1 MQEYEERSLAGR
13 HASARSACR
22 CAPRLSVRKHARP
35 LAHYAP
41 LVLGSS
47 AHPRCA
53 RISRSTEE
61 LATNRQCGAPQA
73 DGGGPVPPSPSVFVA
88 PRARA
93 RPLFCLMINRIPYF
107 RRPIDIPALGP
118 LPQRCISMGRRI
130 GIYIIIKILMAPLR
144 AWRPPRCPLACCAA
158 LRGRVAPAFI
168 LRPCRTEAAPSPP
181 LPPSSRLAVLA
192 PLLLRRMG
200 RDRPDCSSCP
210 LPLPAGAFISF
221 RSAKIPIPTP
231 SPATLPPPAPG
242 GGLKCIL
249 DYCAVSSPFPAPSPV
264 LAPGRPRPFAPP
276 SHGARPSRLLVLPPP
291 APGGGFETH
300 FYHRKTPIVRPP
312 CRDNLQPLFFPPR
325 CRSSACFAPTSQ
337 SRQTNGNAECLWLAH
352 TFRCNS

>member
-1 MQEYEERSLAGR
+1 MTIRVQEYGERSLAGR
-13 HASARSACR
+13 HASAAPACR
-22 CAPRLSVRKHARP
+22 CAPRFSGRNHARP

-73 DGGGPVPPSPSVFVA
+73 DGGGPVPPSPSAFVA

-168 LRPCRTEAAPSPP
+168 LRPCWTEAAPSPP
-181 LPPSSRLAVLA
+181 LPPSSRLVVLA

-200 RDRPDCSSCP
+200 RDRPDSSACP
-210 LPLPAGAFISF
+210 LPLPAGALISF
-221 RSAKIPIPTP
+221 RSAKIPIPAP

-249 DYCAVSSPFPAPSPV
+249 DNRAVFSPFPAPSPV
-264 LAPGRPRPFAPP
+264 LAPVRPRPFAPT
-276 SHGARPSRLLVLPPP
+276 SHGARPSRQLGLPPP
-291 APGGGFETH
+291 APGGGIKSH
-300 FYHRKTPIVRPP
+300 HSHKKHLSSVRLVPTTFA
-312 CRDNLQPLFFPPR
+312 RFFFPPR
-325 CRSSACFAPTSQ
+325 CRSSARLAPTSQ
-337 SRQTNGNAECLWLAH
+337 SGQTNGSVECLWLALL
-352 TFRCNS
+352 